1 MLGSE
6 VAQPSPWYSMIAVKV
21 WNWMD
26 CAYAL
31 AIAGNVTIALA
42 CQPSK
47 QQAIWEANNV
57 QIEVQCAWL
66 DTVSYVVQTHSISC
80 SNFWFCFFAEREKG
94 PSPSAGQIVRKLQL
108 FCGLFETFTQ
118 FKVFSF
124 PQTIIQKYRPDRETL
139 PSPIIPMEPTLS
151 MNRLLSIACNIA
163 TRSASRM
170 RYRLYILSL
179 QLSAYGLCPE

>member
-6 VAQPSPWYSMIAVKV
+6 VAQPPPWYSMIAVKV

-42 CQPSK
+42 FQPSK
-47 QQAIWEANNV
+47 QQAIWEANKV

-80 SNFWFCFFAEREKG
+80 SNLLVLFFADGQREKG
-94 PSPSAGQIVRKLQL
+94 PSPRGKLSGSVAAIL
-108 FCGLFETFTQ
+108 RTF
-118 FKVFSF
+118 
-124 PQTIIQKYRPDRETL
+124 L
-139 PSPIIPMEPTLS
+139 
-151 MNRLLSIACNIA
+151 NIH
-163 TRSASRM
+163 TV
-170 RYRLYILSL
+170 
-179 QLSAYGLCPE
+179 